1 MGLLTGRRCVELR
14 VCGRRLA
21 LWLPAVP
28 VLDARERERL
38 FGRPMTP
45 EEVARARAD
54 RRARLRSWLRR
65 KVWWLPWDGC

>member
-1 MGLLTGRRCVELR
+1 MGLLRCRRCVELR
-14 VCGRRLA
+14 AGSRRLA
-21 LWLPAVP
+21 LRLPELPA
-28 VLDARERERL
+28 LDARERERL

-65 KVWWLPWDGC
+65 KVWWLPWDGS

>member
-38 FGRPMTP
+38 LGRRMTA
-45 EEVARARAD
+45 EEVAEARRE
-54 RRARLRSWLRR
+54 RRRRLRAWLRR
-65 KVWWLPWDGC
+65 RVGWLPWDGC